1 MTFTKE
7 QLVKEAVN
15 TMLELDC
22 NSSFE
27 LLSAVQAVKELLT
40 RLGIG
45 RDDVTAELHKR
56 QNVSEDDGY

>member
-15 TMLELDC
+15 TMLALDC
-22 NSSFE
+22 NNNFE
-27 LLSAVQAVKELLT
+27 LYSAVQAIKDLLT

-45 RDDVTAELHKR
+45 EADVIAELHKR
-56 QNVSEDDGY
+56 NVSEDDGY

>member
-15 TMLELDC
+15 TMLTMDR

-27 LLSAVQAVKELLT
+27 LYSAVQAVKELLT

-45 RDDVTAELHKR
+45 EDDVIAELHKR
-56 QNVSEDDGY
+56 NVSEDDGY

>member
-15 TMLELDC
+15 TMLTMDR

-27 LLSAVQAVKELLT
+27 LYSAVQAVKELLT

-45 RDDVTAELHKR
+45 EDDVIAELHKR
-56 QNVSEDDGY
+56 NMSEDDGY

>member
-15 TMLELDC
+15 TMLTMDR

-27 LLSAVQAVKELLT
+27 LYSAVQAVKELLT
-40 RLGIG
+40 RLEIG
-45 RDDVTAELHKR
+45 EDDVIAELHKR
-56 QNVSEDDGY
+56 NMSEDDGY